1 MWQQEA
7 NNNVSEIQVTLL
19 PLTEQVVHIAALIA
33 YTNIFFVYVA
43 AETGGTGVT
52 V

>member
-1 MWQQEA
+1 MCIQLQQDSLVWQQEA

-33 YTNIFFVYVA
+33 YTSVFLS
-43 AETGGTGVT
+43 T
-52 V
+52 